1 MRASKR
7 VYTELTYRMDEI
19 CDALNALQ
27 VRVTL
32 LEKELKKKK
41 KTAKK

>member
-1 MRASKR
+1 MLRKR
-7 VYTELTYRMDEI
+7 QYQELTYRMDEI
-19 CDALNALQ
+19 CDSLNALQ
-27 VRVTL
+27 VRVIL